1 MDVDACDGATGP
13 DEYACHRGIA
23 EIAGCRSTV
32 CRHAKGFGKHCVAAR
47 RHRPRFDRASAC
59 IRLRHCACRRCC
71 LVGWCDR
78 HGIRFAGST
87 GCVDCCSRSV
97 GICDRRNRH
106 CVDLAFAAR
115 RFDIEHL
122 IRHAGIPDRRDRRY
136 LGFAFAAG
144 RFGSEHCTRRVGIPD
159 RRNRHCVD
167 LAFAASHSGIDRCGH
182 DLRFVPRAS
191 TPASPAS
198 PVAPAVPPSTASP
211 TASASGSSTPA
222 IATTTPV
229 NVVSGSVAAP
239 SAAPAPTHPA
249 TPSASSTGTTSGT
262 FAPQAQSHRSRPQ
275 ACPCRRPLPP
285 RRQHPP
291 AQSHRLPPP
300 RRLRAT
306 DRQLA
311 RRSGRLAD
319 VLRRNHCGAG
329 SVDRFRACSRRS
341 HDVRPRP
348 PRPRRRQAGPCRTSP
363 RHR

>member
-1 MDVDACDGATGP
+1 MPPSRNPDRGGSRPRGEQPGIHRYRRQVHGASGACNRSHRIGQRAAGIANAHAEPAGNSVPFGPSFADHRNDAARKCRNQAVCGGGTGRIECRTEAAKSDTVEPAAPLAATAEGTAPATAWTDACDGATGP

-136 LGFAFAAG
+136 SASL
-144 RFGSEHCTRRVGIPD
+144 SQP
-159 RRNRHCVD
+159 
-167 LAFAASHSGIDRCGH
+167 AASAANTAPVASASPIDVTGT
-182 DLRFVPRAS
+182 AS
-191 TPASPAS
+191 TSLSQPATPASTVADTTYGSFPAHQ
-198 PVAPAVPPSTASP
+198 
-211 TASASGSSTPA
+211 
-222 IATTTPV
+222 
-229 NVVSGSVAAP
+229 
-239 SAAPAPTHPA
+239 HPRR
-249 TPSASSTGTTSGT
+249 P
-262 FAPQAQSHRSRPQ
+262 HRPLRP
-275 ACPCRRPLPP
+275 PCRRRRPARRPRHPVPARRRSLP
-285 RRQHPP
+285 RRP
-291 AQSHRLPPP
+291 
-300 RRLRAT
+300 
-306 DRQLA
+306 
-311 RRSGRLAD
+311 
-319 VLRRNHCGAG
+319 
-329 SVDRFRACSRRS
+329 
-341 HDVRPRP
+341 
-348 PRPRRRQAGPCRTSP
+348 
-363 RHR
+363 